1 MRVSRTSFAIAP
13 LAMLGFVFFASGCAN
28 PADDKPAAVVAEART
43 EAAPK
48 AAPSESQ
55 IFEMVPPSSISF
67 VGSKVTGKHD
77 GGFNSFHG
85 EIQVVGGDPTQSSIR
100 LVIDTNSLW
109 SDNER
114 LTGHLKSP
122 DFFEVE
128 TYPTATF
135 ESTSIVAQ
143 EGGHLV
149 TGNLD
154 LHGVTKSVSFPAQ
167 VAVSPDRITAQAE
180 FSIKRFDWGI
190 VYPGMTDD
198 LIRDDVVVKFDL
210 VATPKSSATAAVE

>member
-1 MRVSRTSFAIAP
+1 MHVSRTSLCTASL
-13 LAMLGFVFFASGCAN
+13 LALGLVFASGCAN
-28 PADDKPAAVVAEART
+28 PADNKPVAVVEEAKPETRS
-43 EAAPK
+43 AAL
-48 AAPSESQ
+48 ASDQ
-55 IFEMVPPSSISF
+55 QTFEVVPPSSIGF

-77 GGFNSFHG
+77 GGFNSFEG
-85 EIQVVGGDPTQSSIR
+85 TIQLVGGDPTQSSIR
-100 LVIDTNSLW
+100 LVIDTTSLW
-109 SDNER
+109 SDNDR

-128 TYPTATF
+128 THPTATF

-143 EGGHLV
+143 EGGYLV

-154 LHGVTKSVSFPAQ
+154 LHGVTKSVTFPAQ
-167 VAVSPDRITAQAE
+167 ITVAPDRVTAQAE

-198 LIRDDVVVKFDL
+198 LIRDEVVVKFDL
-210 VATPKSSATAAVE
+210 AAAPKAAAADVQ